1 MLPLGGA
8 AAAADWL
15 VEVERV
21 GATGAFVA
29 VAPSVI
35 SISSG
40 PAAPLVAV
48 TGPVRKWKGDL
59 LRGQGGRRRL
69 GSTNGSNS
77 NHTHTHLHT
86 VELLEFWEID

>member
-48 TGPVRKWKGDL
+48 TGPVRK
-59 LRGQGGRRRL
+59 
-69 GSTNGSNS
+69 
-77 NHTHTHLHT
+77 
-86 VELLEFWEID
+86 